1 MCPNVNDLNEFLTAS
16 DVNDGDVITF
26 LNAGEIKDVD
36 FSRSR
41 DGSDVR
47 KVLQI
52 DVSLPDGKEKIVTIN
67 KTSRKSLSTKYG
79 ADTEDWVEK
88 EAKVVILKQNVGG
101 TIKDVIYLEPVA

>member
-1 MCPNVNDLNEFLTAS
+1 MPNINDLNEFLTAS

-67 KTSRKSLSTKYG
+67 KTSRKSLSAKYG
-79 ADTEDWVEK
+79 VDTEDWVEK